1 MQITVNNQLMVVDSS
16 ITVNQLLTILE
27 RSSQGIAVAIN
38 NKVVF
43 KSKWEETNLEENDE
57 VLIIQATCG
66 G

>member
-1 MQITVNNQLMVVDSS
+1 MVVDSQT
-16 ITVNQLLTILE
+16 TVNQLLLMLE
-27 RSSQGIAVAIN
+27 RSSQGIAVAVN

-43 KSKWEETNLEENDE
+43 KSKWDETNLEENDE